1 MLGLFD
7 RIGSIRDRLRHPRA
21 NRPGEGDC
29 LRALCDHLK
38 LLRAKRRNSGRPWDF
53 ADKLIN
59 VQPDK
64 AKYLVGDTRMGIPF
78 AVLTIDA
85 SNPNHYQRLIP
96 FYSPGNLAFDW
107 GLPNNIAEWKI
118 NFDGSTHSAERVA
131 FYWANG
137 QMYCEFQPLPKL
149 NATYQ
154 IRFVVGDS
162 VDMMSLTD
170 DLSLGEVGDALVEI
184 QAAISLL
191 QFAEWDD
198 DMSLNKEQRTGLGTT
213 LDWEQKMFDKQF
225 TDGVLTQTG
234 GTLGNMWLP
243 E

>member
-1 MLGLFD
+1 MNLFD

-53 ADKLIN
+53 ADKKIN
-59 VQPDK
+59 VQANK
-64 AKYLVGDTRMGIPF
+64 AKYLVGDSRVGIPF
-78 AVLTIDA
+78 AVLTIDEG
-85 SNPNHYQRLIP
+85 NPNHYQRLIP
-96 FYSPGNLAFDW
+96 FFAPGNLAFDW
-107 GLPNNIAEWKI
+107 GLPTNIAEWNV
-118 NFDGSTHSAERVA
+118 NFDGSTHSAQRVA

-137 QMYCEFQPLPKL
+137 QLYCEFQPVPAQ
-149 NATYQ
+149 NSSYQ
-154 IRFVVGDS
+154 VRFVVGDS
-162 VDMMSLTD
+162 VDMMSLSD
-170 DLSLGEVGDALVEI
+170 DLSLGEIGDALAEI

-191 QFAEWDD
+191 PFADYDD
-198 DMSLNKEQRTGLGTT
+198 DEKINAAKRESLAKSLV
-213 LDWEQKMFDKQF
+213 WEQGMFDKQF

-234 GTLGNMWLP
+234 GSLGNMWLP

>member
-1 MLGLFD
+1 MSNIFD
-7 RIGSIRDRLRHPRA
+7 RIGSIRDRLRHPRS

-38 LLRAKRRNSGRPWDF
+38 LLRSKRRNSGRPWDF
-53 ADKLIN
+53 ADKKIN
-59 VQPDK
+59 VQADK
-64 AKYLVGDTRMGIPF
+64 TKYLVGDTRVGIPF
-78 AVLTIDA
+78 AVLTIDD

-96 FYSPGNLAFDW
+96 FYSPANLAFDW
-107 GLPNNIAEWKI
+107 GLPNNIAEWKV

-137 QMYCEFQPLPKL
+137 QLYCEFQPLPKL

-162 VDMMSLTD
+162 VDIMSLAD
-170 DLSLGEVGDALVEI
+170 DCSLGEVGDTLNEI

-191 QFAEWDD
+191 PFADYEDD
-198 DMSLNKEQRTGLGTT
+198 EKINTAKREALAKT
-213 LDWEQKMFDKQF
+213 LTWEQQMFDKQF
-225 TDGVLTQTG
+225 TDGVLMQTG
-234 GTLGNMWLP
+234 GSLGNMWMP